1 MTQYKATNHHVS
13 ARNSKGASSV
23 VFLEKTKASANI
35 AIVKKALLVGLVI
48 ETSLQ
53 YSQEAIIRINPRAA
67 ENQVSFNSSIPAIAI
82 GAKTSAVRALLMS
95 ITSPHCAH
103 HSAYLWNES
112 P

>member
-35 AIVKKALLVGLVI
+35 AIVKMALLVGLVI
-48 ETSLQ
+48 DTSLQ
-53 YSQEAIIRINPRAA
+53 YSQEAIIRINPIAA

-82 GAKTSAVRALLMS
+82 GAKTIAVRALLMS
-95 ITSPHCAH
+95 VTSPHCAY
-103 HSAYLWNES
+103 HSADLWNES